1 MKDEFD
7 TLDSF
12 GSQFQTKVLA
22 TLIKDLSF
30 LTQVYDIVEPTYFES
45 DSNKWIAETILS
57 YFEQY
62 RKLPTAQV
70 FKVELNK
77 VNDEARKVVIQNQLK
92 IVGQH
97 LTDSDFQYVKD
108 KFLEFCKNQTLKKAI
123 VKSVDLLEQK
133 RYEEIKNLVDT
144 AMQAGIA
151 RDFGHDWK
159 KDVEKRLFQK
169 ARATIA
175 TPWDCIT
182 DIMDGGLAAGELG
195 VVAAPSGAGKS
206 WFLAA
211 LGAAAMRN
219 GKKVL
224 QFTLELNDAYTG
236 LRYDTLFTHIE
247 PKNLKENY
255 EKIKNI
261 ISEISGEIVIKYF
274 ATKTVNCNNLYAH
287 VQQMVSSGWTPDLL
301 IVDYGDLLRAN
312 RRAEARW
319 IELGYIYEDLRAL
332 AGELAVP
339 LWTAS
344 QTHRSSIK
352 EDVIEADKIAEAY
365 GKVQTAD
372 FVMSLSRK
380 LDDKAT
386 NTGRIHI
393 MKNRFG
399 PDGLTFP
406 ARVNVIEGIVDV
418 YDEHSVSGIAARQD
432 MEQAESIV
440 KSMLLDK
447 LHQSKRDDEDDLG

>member
-1 MKDEFD
+1 MND
-7 TLDSF
+7 TLEIF
-12 GSQFQTKVLA
+12 GAEFQTKVLA

-30 LTQVYDIVEPTYFES
+30 LTQVYDIVEPAFFES
-45 DSNKWIAETILS
+45 DGNKWIAETILK
-57 YFEQY
+57 YFTEY
-62 RKLPTAQV
+62 RKVPTAQV
-70 FKVELNK
+70 FKIELNN
-77 VNDEARKVVIQNQLK
+77 VTDDTQRVVIQNQLRT
-92 IVGQH
+92 IGRQ
-97 LTDSDFQYVKD
+97 LTASDSAYVKD
-108 KFLEFCKNQTLKKAI
+108 KFLEFCRNQTLKKAI
-123 VKSVDLLEQK
+123 MKSVDMLEQQ
-133 RYEEIKNLVDT
+133 RYDDIKNLVDE
-144 AMQAGIA
+144 AMKAGVA

-159 KDVEKRLFQK
+159 KDAEKRIFQK
-169 ARATIA
+169 ARATVA
-175 TPWDCIT
+175 TPWDCINE
-182 DIMDGGLAAGELG
+182 IMDGGLARGELG
-195 VVAAPSGAGKS
+195 VVAAPTGAGKS
-206 WFLAA
+206 WVLAA
-211 LGAAAMRN
+211 MGASAMKK

-247 PKNLKENY
+247 PKKLKDHY
-255 EKIKNI
+255 DKVKQV
-261 ISEISGEIVIKYF
+261 ISEIPGEIMIKYF
-274 ATKTVNCNNLYAH
+274 ATRTVNCNGLYAH
-287 VQQMVSSGWTPDLL
+287 AQQMISSDWTPDLV
-301 IVDYGDLLRAN
+301 IVDYGDLLRST

-332 AGELAVP
+332 AGELNVP

-352 EDVIEADKIAEAY
+352 EDVIEADKISEAF

-406 ARVNVIEGIVDV
+406 ARINVIEGIVDV
-418 YDEHSVSGIAARQD
+418 YDEHSISGMAARQD
-432 MEQAESIV
+432 MEQSESIV
-440 KSMLLDK
+440 KSMLLEK
-447 LHQSKRDDEDDLG
+447 LHQKDEEGEENKLD